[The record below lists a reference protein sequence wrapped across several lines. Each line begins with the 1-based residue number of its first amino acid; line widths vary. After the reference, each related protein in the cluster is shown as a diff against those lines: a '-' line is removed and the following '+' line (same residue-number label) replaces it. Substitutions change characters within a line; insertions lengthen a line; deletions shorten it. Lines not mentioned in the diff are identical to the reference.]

1 MKEKIK
7 LRLVYDDGEIAF
19 TFQGR
24 KVNIE
29 KETHIWK
36 ILKDCFECSKFN
48 LVVEYEYEKE
58 D

>member
-48 LVVEYEYEKE
+48 LVVEYEGE

>member
-29 KETHIWK
+29 KETHVWR
-36 ILKDCFECSKFN
+36 ILKNCFEWSEFN